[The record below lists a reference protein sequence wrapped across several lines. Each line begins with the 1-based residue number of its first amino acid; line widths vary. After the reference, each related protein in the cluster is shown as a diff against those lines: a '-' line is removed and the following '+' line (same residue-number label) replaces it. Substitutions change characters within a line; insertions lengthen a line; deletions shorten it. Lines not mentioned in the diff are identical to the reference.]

1 MEHIHYTT
9 QINAPQRKVWDIML
23 GEETYK
29 EWASVFNPDASAES
43 YVEGDWNE
51 GSDIRFLGKDKD
63 GTISGMIGKIQ
74 ESRPGE
80 FLSIKYSGEIMQ
92 GKETIYGPDELY
104 FENYTFKEKDGGTE
118 LIVDIDV
125 KDEYKDMFN
134 GMWPKA
140 LEKLKAIT
148 ENNSDTN

>member
-1 MEHIHYTT
+1 MEHIHFSI
-9 QINAPQRKVWDIML
+9 QINAPRQKVWDTML

-29 EWASVFNPDASAES
+29 QWSSVFNPDISSES
-43 YVEGDWNE
+43 YVEGSWDE
-51 GSDIRFLGKDKD
+51 GSDIKFLGKDKD
-63 GTISGMIGKIQ
+63 GAISGMLGKIQ

-80 FLSIKYSGEIMQ
+80 FVSIKYSGELMQ
-92 GKETIYGPDELY
+92 GKETMYGPDELY
-104 FENYTFKEKDGGTE
+104 FENYTFNEKDGGTE

-140 LEKLKAIT
+140 LETLKELA
-148 ENNSDTN
+148 EK

>member
-1 MEHIHYTT
+1 MEHLHYTI

-29 EWASVFNPDASAES
+29 QWTSVFNPDPSAKS
-43 YVEGDWNE
+43 YVEGSWDE
-51 GSDIRFLGKDKD
+51 GSDIKFLGKEKD
-63 GTISGMIGKIQ
+63 GTVSGMIGKIQ

-80 FLSIKYSGEIMQ
+80 FISIKYSGEIMQ
-92 GKETIYGPDELY
+92 GQENIYGPDELY
-104 FENYTFKEKDGGTE
+104 FENYTFNEKDGGTE
-118 LIVDIDV
+118 LVVDINV

-140 LEKLKAIT
+140 LDTLKQLAEK
-148 ENNSDTN
+148 

>member
-1 MEHIHYTT
+1 MQTLHYSTF
-9 QINAPQRKVWDIML
+9 INAPREKVWDTML

-29 EWASVFNPDASAES
+29 QWASVFNPDTSVES
-43 YVEGDWNE
+43 YVEGGWDE
-51 GSDIRFLGKDKD
+51 GNDIKFLGKEKD

-74 ESRPGE
+74 ESRKGE
-80 FLSIKYSGEIMQ
+80 FVSIKYSGEIMQ
-92 GKETIYGPDELY
+92 GKENVYGPDELY

-134 GMWPKA
+134 DMWPKA
-140 LEKLKAIT
+140 LEALKQLA
-148 ENNSDTN
+148 EK

>member
-1 MEHIHYTT
+1 MEHLHYSTH
-9 QINAPQRKVWDIML
+9 INAPQRKVWDTML
-23 GEETYK
+23 GEATYK
-29 EWASVFNPDASAES
+29 QWSSVFNPDPSAES

-63 GTISGMIGKIQ
+63 GTVSGMIGKIQ

-80 FLSIKYSGEIMQ
+80 FVSIKYSGELLQ

-118 LIVDIDV
+118 VVVDIDA

-134 GMWPKA
+134 DMWPKA
-140 LEKLKAIT
+140 LEKLKELA
-148 ENNSDTN
+148 EK

>member
-1 MEHIHYTT
+1 MEHLHYTIN
-9 QINAPQRKVWDIML
+9 INAPQRKVWDTML
-23 GEETYK
+23 GEETYTQ
-29 EWASVFNPDASAES
+29 WASVFNPDTSAES
-43 YVEGDWNE
+43 YIEGGWDE
-51 GSDIRFLGKDKD
+51 GSDIRFLGKEKD

-92 GKETIYGPDELY
+92 GKENIYGLDELY

-118 LIVDIDV
+118 LIVDIDI

-140 LEKLKAIT
+140 LEVLKQLVEKEI
-148 ENNSDTN
+148 